1 MALKFNPAFQT
12 DEESAAGF
20 VVRQYEY
27 ETIID
32 ALGHAVAAGRPA
44 SHFLVVA
51 PRGAGKTTL
60 CRRVVAET
68 HRDPALAAAWQAIF
82 LGEESYAVTTP
93 GEFFLE
99 CLFQLRDQ
107 APPGHLLD
115 DDYRRASEAGSETAL
130 LTLAVGA
137 LRNYALRQS
146 KRLLVVVENFHTI
159 LQDQIQN
166 AQKGEKKALIDAL
179 DDSSLF
185 AVLATSVA
193 QASDDAV
200 AAVLAHYHRVELKPL
215 TLGECHQLW
224 EALTGTGV
232 KEERLRPLEILTGGS
247 PRLLHILADFMRTPS
262 LHDLMTNLNIL
273 IDQNTEYFKSQ
284 LDALPAIERKVFA
297 ALLDIWDPSTA
308 KQVADAARVGT
319 NVASAMLAR
328 LTDRG
333 AVIKAPGQGRTAIY
347 YAAERLFNI
356 YYLMRRRSHPSNRVR
371 ALVTFMMEYYDGDEL
386 VDTTALL
393 IREAC
398 DIEPAQRGDYHST
411 FDAIMSHSPKAVR
424 DKILARTPPDFIKSF
439 RADQRALRE
448 PTHHPWQIA
457 AAELSPELKA
467 LIERIEQAAD
477 ADNLAEARALIF
489 EGIEIDPDFS
499 ELWVRLSLLELEEGN
514 FAESVTAGERARQ
527 LRGDDPWTHAVLG
540 LALSRLG
547 RTQEAEASYL
557 AALAHD
563 AGTPL
568 ALTGAASLRELRG
581 DKDGAAAL
589 YAAAGRLGDLTRS
602 SYGML
607 LDRMGHTAEAE
618 AVLRAEV
625 DNADNTRVRHALVEF
640 LEKHNRQDEG
650 IAVLR
655 SVAEQTG
662 GWQGWADL
670 GLYLLARTSD
680 SAGAKGALRNAIDIG
695 GDRPLLY
702 ERLANA
708 IIAAGE
714 PEDQAAAV
722 AVELIKRHPNDP
734 AAWIAAAA
742 IYESLD
748 DEAEAEVAYR
758 AALER
763 PNGDIALVP
772 LARLLQARRDRR
784 AEARTLLENAIAASA
799 GPKKCAAS
807 RELAELLI
815 HEGNDSSAM
824 SVVEGALQAN
834 SRCACCL
841 VLGGD
846 IYKRLGDNDSAQKN
860 YRAALTINHADI
872 AALTGLAKLVSDEEA
887 GSLINRAI
895 AMSPEDP
902 RGLLARAQLRSKDPA
917 AQRRDV
923 ELALDLDPD
932 FIEAHLFLATL
943 DAAQSHFEDAHRHI
957 EAALSALP
965 SQKELISIFV
975 SASMTVAAQDKGE
988 RLSALLGRHENAI
1001 AVEPL
1006 LVALQ
1011 MLRGERPLVA
1021 KEVSD
1026 VAWDIFVR
1034 ATSKTLDMQAA
1045 DLREE
1050 APWALS
1056 RSVGRE

>member
-1 MALKFNPAFQT
+1 MAMKFNPAFQS
-12 DEESAAGF
+12 DGESAAGF

-32 ALGHAVAAGRPA
+32 ALGHASPGQPA
-44 SHFLVVA
+44 PHFLVVA

-68 HRDPALAAAWQAIF
+68 HRDAGLAGAWQAIF

-107 APPGHLLD
+107 APPGHHLD
-115 DDYRRASEAGSETAL
+115 DDYKQASEAGSESAL
-130 LTLAVGA
+130 LKLSVEA
-137 LRNYALRQS
+137 LRRYAQRQS
-146 KRLLVVVENFHTI
+146 KRLLIVVENFHII

-166 AQKGEKKALIDAL
+166 AQKGESKALIDAL

-185 AVLATSVA
+185 AVLATSIA
-193 QASDDAV
+193 QASDDTA
-200 AAVLAHYHRVELKPL
+200 AAVLAHYLRIELKPL
-215 TLGECHQLW
+215 TLGECHLLW
-224 EALTGTGV
+224 EALTGTAV

-247 PRLLHILADFMRTPS
+247 PRLLHILAEFMRTPS

-297 ALLDIWDPSTA
+297 TLLDIWDPSTA
-308 KQVADAARVGT
+308 KQVAEAARVGT

-333 AVIKAPGQGRTAIY
+333 AVIKAPGQGRIAIY

-398 DIEPAQRGDYHST
+398 AIEPAQRGDYHST
-411 FDAIMSHSPKAVR
+411 FDAIMSHSSKAVR
-424 DKILARTPPDFIKSF
+424 DKLLARTPPDFITSF

-448 PTHHPWQIA
+448 HVQDPWQIA
-457 AAELSPELKA
+457 VAEVTPQLKA
-467 LIERIEQAAD
+467 LVERIEQAAD
-477 ADNLAEARALIF
+477 ADNLAEARALIL
-489 EGIEIDPDFS
+489 EGIDIDPNFS

-514 FAESVTAGERARQ
+514 FAESVSAGERARQ
-527 LRGDDPWTHAVLG
+527 LRSDDPWTHAVLG

-563 AGTPL
+563 AATPL

-581 DKDGAAAL
+581 DKEGAAAL
-589 YAAAGRLGDLTRS
+589 YAAADRLGDLTRS
-602 SYGML
+602 SYGNL
-607 LDRMGHTAEAE
+607 LDRMGRTSEAEQVLREEVAEAE
-618 AVLRAEV
+618 
-625 DNADNTRVRHALVEF
+625 NTRTRHALVDF
-640 LEKHNRQDEG
+640 LEKHGRQDEG
-650 IAVLR
+650 VAVLR
-655 SVAEQTG
+655 NLAEQTG
-662 GWQGWADL
+662 QWQAWADL
-670 GLYLLARTSD
+670 GRYLLARTSD
-680 SAGAKGALRNAIDIG
+680 HAGAKAALRHAIDMG
-695 GDRPLLY
+695 GDRPALY
-702 ERLANA
+702 ERLADA
-708 IIAAGE
+708 IVAAGE
-714 PEDQAAAV
+714 PEDQAAAI

-742 IYESLD
+742 IYETLD

-758 AALER
+758 AALEH

-772 LARLLQARRDRR
+772 LARLLQAQGSRR

-815 HEGNDSSAM
+815 HDGDDSAAM
-824 SVVEGALQAN
+824 GVVDGALRAN

-846 IYKRLGDNDSAQKN
+846 IRKRLGDGKGAQKN
-860 YRAALTINHADI
+860 YRAALAINHADI

-887 GSLINRAI
+887 VALINRAI
-895 AMSPEDP
+895 AVSPEDP
-902 RGLLARAQLRSKDPA
+902 RGLLARAQLRTKDPE

-923 ELALDLDPD
+923 ELALELDPD

-943 DAAQSHFEDAHRHI
+943 DAAQSSFEDAHRHI
-957 EAALSALP
+957 EAALGALP
-965 SQKELISIFV
+965 NQRELIPIFV
-975 SASMTVAAQDKGE
+975 SAAMTVAAHDKGE
-988 RLSALLGRHENAI
+988 RLSALLAQHDNAI
-1001 AVEPL
+1001 VVEPL
-1006 LVALQ
+1006 WVALQ
-1011 MLRGERPLVA
+1011 MLRGEKPLVA

-1026 VAWDIFVR
+1026 VAWDIVVR
-1034 ATSKTLDMQAA
+1034 AANKQSEQNVAIA
-1045 DLREE
+1045 E
-1050 APWALS
+1050 
-1056 RSVGRE
+1056 